1 MAERVGTLIVG
12 GGIAGCALAHY
23 LAEEGETDILLVE
36 ADELGS
42 GSTGGSFGGVR
53 QQFSTPLEIEL
64 SRRGLEFWR
73 TAERVFDS
81 PVPWHE
87 NGYLFLSGN
96 ADIVAKLA
104 EAAKLQRSMGLTDID
119 VLDVEQIKE
128 LTPWVGTDGLLGGTY
143 TPRDGKVTPTEGVA
157 ALAKAARARGVRIRE
172 QWDLKSLERSGSGW
186 RVIGPE
192 ELEAG
197 RVVLCTGYWSSDL
210 LRSFGLELTI
220 HPVPLYAAITEPA
233 LAGQLVPL
241 TIDLDTGLLIERES
255 GGLLIAVLLE
265 ENPPGYGHAQMLD
278 NYADLARVRAPSIVD
293 VPIAKHV
300 VANVDLG
307 GDGHPYVGEVEEG
320 LWMIAGFGGHGVMHA
335 PPVSQLLAKIIAG
348 RPDLTLE
355 EPWIPVGLHVPPRE
369 RVHVLAPPVL
379 RPRDDPARDVQVAV
393 RIARIDDRQRDR
405 RPLAHVGRFDAVDA
419 HVHQYRV
426 AVVVDPQRR
435 DVRRAVGANGGQM
448 TEGVALQQ
456 VDHVRRDLC
465 RRH

>member
-1 MAERVGTLIVG
+1 MVALASMSQPVGTLIVG
-12 GGIAGCALAHY
+12 GGIAGCALAYY
-23 LAEEGETDILLVE
+23 LAQEGETDVLLVE

-64 SRRGLEFWR
+64 SRRGLDFWR

-87 NGYLFLSGN
+87 NGYLFMSGN

-104 EAAKLQRSMGLTDID
+104 EAAKLQRSMGLTDVD

-128 LTPWVGTDGLLGGTY
+128 LTPWVGTDGLLGATY
-143 TPRDGKVTPTEGVA
+143 TPHDGKVTPTDGVH
-157 ALAKAARARGVRIRE
+157 ALAKAARGRGVRIRE
-172 QWDLKSLERSGSGW
+172 HWDLKSLERSGSGW
-186 RVIGPE
+186 RVTGPE
-192 ELEAG
+192 VVDAG

-210 LRSFGLELTI
+210 LRAFGLELTI

-265 ENPPGYGHAQMLD
+265 ENPPGYGHVQMLD
-278 NYADLARVRAPSIVD
+278 HYADLARVRAPSIVD

-307 GDGHPYVGEVEEG
+307 GDGHPYVGEVEDG

-335 PPVSQLLAKIIAG
+335 PPVAQLLAKIIAG
-348 RPDLTLE
+348 RPDPTLDISSLS
-355 EPWIPVGLHVPPRE
+355 PWRKPGAASE
-369 RVHVLAPPVL
+369 WM
-379 RPRDDPARDVQVAV
+379 VASKK
-393 RIARIDDRQRDR
+393 
-405 RPLAHVGRFDAVDA
+405 G
-419 HVHQYRV
+419 
-426 AVVVDPQRR
+426 
-435 DVRRAVGANGGQM
+435 
-448 TEGVALQQ
+448 
-456 VDHVRRDLC
+456 
-465 RRH
+465 